1 VEILGR
7 SLTLVTLGQH
17 SEQLRHLPSM
27 TEHSHLGF
35 GQRQRRCHKTWFIP
49 ASRRLQSPISS
60 VCTGLPAR
68 DLRPCSGN
76 VVARF
81 AFRNIPSTTTSRT
94 HHHPI
99 TAQPIAF
106 RMVTFPQSLAS
117 SERIASVTY
126 VVIEIVRRGCASF
139 PFLSMSCGLHRC
151 GDTVHQL
158 FITKWKARRLCR
170 NAQEALLHK
179 PESKHEFE
187 NSKTGSVTNVW
198 LDYHTAVLAIL
209 TSYVGH
215 SQLPSNFTLSSFL
228 DMFSVL
234 RCLLLQASSDSLHE
248 PLYSQ
253 FPRFNIS
260 LNLNRRQR

>member
-1 VEILGR
+1 
-7 SLTLVTLGQH
+7 LTLVTLGQH

-81 AFRNIPSTTTSRT
+81 ASRNIPSTTTSRT

-126 VVIEIVRRGCASF
+126 VVIEIVRCPVNFTAAEI
-139 PFLSMSCGLHRC
+139 
-151 GDTVHQL
+151 L
-158 FITKWKARRLCR
+158 FINSSSRSGRHEDSAVTHRKPFYTNQSPNTSSRTARLG
-170 NAQEALLHK
+170 QLLM
-179 PESKHEFE
+179 S
-187 NSKTGSVTNVW
+187 G
-198 LDYHTAVLAIL
+198 
-209 TSYVGH
+209 
-215 SQLPSNFTLSSFL
+215 
-228 DMFSVL
+228 
-234 RCLLLQASSDSLHE
+234 
-248 PLYSQ
+248 
-253 FPRFNIS
+253 
-260 LNLNRRQR
+260 

>member
-7 SLTLVTLGQH
+7 PLTLVTLGQH

-126 VVIEIVRRGCASF
+126 VESRSYEGVVPRFPSF
-139 PFLSMSCGLHRC
+139 RC
-151 GDTVHQL
+151 PVDFTAAEVL
-158 FITKWKARRLCR
+158 FINSSSRSGRHEDSAVTHRKPFYTNQSPNTSSRTARLG
-170 NAQEALLHK
+170 QLLM
-179 PESKHEFE
+179 S
-187 NSKTGSVTNVW
+187 G
-198 LDYHTAVLAIL
+198 
-209 TSYVGH
+209 
-215 SQLPSNFTLSSFL
+215 
-228 DMFSVL
+228 
-234 RCLLLQASSDSLHE
+234 
-248 PLYSQ
+248 
-253 FPRFNIS
+253 
-260 LNLNRRQR
+260 